1 MRLEEMIDEILNQ
14 VQTMTPALI
23 LTLGLAIGLQHAF
36 EPDHISAVT
45 TQISKRKYKTQAV
58 KQLLKEGAFKSSI
71 LGALWGAGHTTTLV
85 IIGLLLFLFSINIPS
100 NIFLG
105 FEFIVG
111 IMLVILAL
119 TTFSNKKLFKIKHI
133 HPHLHSNGTL
143 HTHPHNHDGDHKH
156 THKSYIIGCIH
167 GLAGS
172 GSLVVLMASTLG
184 DVETVLSFILI
195 FGIGSVIGMT
205 IISSLIGLPFA
216 FTNKFGTASKALR
229 YIACTASLLIGANI
243 LYDIGI
249 TENLFGI

>member
-1 MRLEEMIDEILNQ
+1 MIDEILNQ

-45 TQISKRKYKTQAV
+45 TQISKRKNKTLEL
-58 KQLLKEGAFKSSI
+58 KQLIKESTFKSSI

-100 NIFLG
+100 KVFLG

-111 IMLVILAL
+111 IMLVILAI
-119 TTFSNKKLFKIKHI
+119 TTFSNKKLFKIKHT

-143 HTHPHNHDGDHKH
+143 HIHPHNHDGDHKH

-184 DVETVLSFILI
+184 DIETVLSFILI

-216 FTNKFGTASKALR
+216 LTNKFGIASKALR
-229 YIACTASLLIGANI
+229 YIACTVSLLIGANI
-243 LYDIGI
+243 LYEIGI